1 MFGFVIL
8 SHKSPGQLLRLCETL
23 NHLHDTPPIACHHD
37 FSQAE
42 LDQKLFPSNV
52 HFVEN
57 WVTTGWGK
65 WSLVEATLRGL
76 RLLYSVADPDY
87 FILLS
92 GADYPIAK
100 ASAILEDLEQSG
112 ADAFI
117 DAFPV
122 EESLAGNV
130 PQGSPLLAHH
140 REPYNLK
147 LERNRYIRAQLKIPI
162 IRLRPPQHSSTQ
174 ERYPRLGRYTMTL
187 PMDSLSSPFDD
198 DYKCYAGSQWFS
210 ANRKVARK
218 ILNPN
223 SRDLKL
229 QRYYRSRVNSDES
242 YFQTVICNDNSLSYW
257 DKSFRYLIWHGA
269 HPIDLGVDQF
279 QDIAESGLH
288 FARKFNPEDPV
299 LDMIDEHLK

>member
-76 RLLYSVADPDY
+76 HLLYSVADPDY
-87 FILLS
+87 FVLLS

-100 ASAILEDLEQSG
+100 ASKIYADLEKSG

-122 EESLAGNV
+122 EESLAGKV

-174 ERYPRLGRYTMTL
+174 ERYPRLGGMTVTL
-187 PMDSLSSPFDD
+187 PFNAPSSPFDKN
-198 DYKCYAGSQWFS
+198 YRCYAGSQWFTG
-210 ANRKVARK
+210 NRKVANK
-218 ILNPN
+218 LLNPN
-223 SRDLKL
+223 QKDLKL
-229 QRYYRSRVNSDES
+229 QRYYGSRTFPDES
-242 YFQTVICNDNSLSYW
+242 YFQTVICNDPDLVYL
-257 DKSFRYLIWHGA
+257 DKPFRFLVWMGA
-269 HPIDLGVDQF
+269 HPIDLGVDEF
-279 QDIAESGLH
+279 QQMMESGLH
-288 FARKFNPEDPV
+288 FARKINEAEPV
-299 LDMIDEHLK
+299 LDLIDKHLG

>member
-23 NHLHDTPPIACHHD
+23 NRLHNAPPIACHHD

-42 LDQKLFPSNV
+42 LDQKLFPPNV
-52 HFVEN
+52 HFVDN

-76 RLLYSVADPDY
+76 RQLYSVSDPDY
-87 FILLS
+87 FVLLS
-92 GADYPIAK
+92 GADYPIAT
-100 ASAILEDLEQSG
+100 ASKIHADLEQSG

-140 REPYNLK
+140 RARYNLE

-162 IRLRPPQHSSTQ
+162 IRFRPPQHSSTL
-174 ERYPRLGRYTMTL
+174 ERYPRLGGTTVTL
-187 PMDSLSSPFDD
+187 PFNSPSSPFDRT
-198 DYKCYAGSQWFS
+198 YRCYAGSQWFTG
-210 ANRKVARK
+210 NRKVANK
-218 ILNPN
+218 LLNPN
-223 SRDLKL
+223 EKDLKL
-229 QRYYRSRVNSDES
+229 QRYYRSRINSDES
-242 YFQTVICNDNSLSYW
+242 YFQTVICNDDSLSYQ
-257 DKSFRYLIWHGA
+257 DKSFRYLIWRGA
-269 HPIDLGVDQF
+269 HPIDLGVEQF
-279 QDIAESGLH
+279 QDIIGSGLH
-288 FARKFNPEDPV
+288 FARKFHPDDPV
-299 LDMIDEHLK
+299 LDMINEQLK